1 MTEVSSF
8 RVDDGTLIDKSV
20 TAPAKAERPSVRV
33 VRRRRFSLLTR
44 RILLLNLLAPVVL
57 AAGLLYLDDYRRSL
71 IASEFADLT
80 TQGQI
85 YAATL
90 GTAAIEGAD
99 QGPPDSTANPNPPEE
114 YLSARLAQQ
123 ILSRLIESARVR
135 AQVFAVDGRL
145 LADSRVLGTASLAVE
160 TAPLP
165 PPGPPPDPVT
175 DALNTVYDFI
185 MNWLPS
191 SENLPAVHDS
201 PHPTLGD
208 FPEANAALHGDVGH
222 GLRALPASRRREVS
236 VLHPKL
242 LLSVAVPVQRL
253 KKVLG
258 VLVLST
264 DSTDIDTN
272 LRSVRFDILKVFGA
286 ALGVTVL
293 ISIYLGRTIARPIR
307 RLALA
312 AERVRRGGQILGAG
326 IRAAGGSRP
335 AIPDLSRRNDEI
347 GDLSVALADM
357 TDALWR
363 RLDAIERFAA
373 DVSHEIKNP
382 LTSLKSAVETATRI
396 QDPDRQKKL
405 LAIVL
410 DDVSRLDR
418 LIGDISDASRLDAEL
433 SREETQYVDIG
444 ALVGTLSELHS
455 VGAGPD
461 APRLVLER
469 IGTRPLIVPGLEH
482 RLGQV
487 FRNLITN
494 AISFS
499 PPRGTIRL
507 VAARQDD
514 MVEVVVEDEGPG
526 ISEGKLEKIFDRFYS
541 DRPEGEKF
549 GTHSGLGLSIS
560 RQIVTAHGGTIR
572 AENRHDDKGKV
583 IGARFVVRLP
593 VD

>member
-1 MTEVSSF
+1 M
-8 RVDDGTLIDKSV
+8 DDGQLIDQAA
-20 TAPAKAERPSVRV
+20 APASAKTGRPTTRL

-44 RILLLNLLAPVVL
+44 RILLLNLLAPIVL
-57 AAGLLYLDDYRRSL
+57 VASLLYLDDYRRSL
-71 IASEFADLT
+71 IAGEFSDLT

-85 YAATL
+85 YAAALST
-90 GTAAIEGAD
+90 TAIKGAD
-99 QGPPDSTANPNPPEE
+99 EGPPDSPSPSAPLPEE
-114 YLSARLAQQ
+114 HLSARLAQQ
-123 ILSRLIESARVR
+123 ILSRLIESTRVR
-135 AQVFAVDGRL
+135 AQVFSADGRL

-175 DALNTVYDFI
+175 QVLNTVYDFI
-185 MNWLPS
+185 MNWLPT
-191 SENLPAVHDS
+191 SENLPVEHDH
-201 PHPTLGD
+201 PNPTLSD
-208 FPEANAALHGDVGH
+208 FPEAQAALRGDVGSA
-222 GLRALPASRRREVS
+222 LRAFPTVSRRRAAG

-242 LLSVAVPVQRL
+242 SISVAVPVQRL

-264 DSTDIDTN
+264 DSTDVDTN
-272 LRSVRFDILKVFGA
+272 LRSVRFNILKVFGA
-286 ALGVTVL
+286 ALGITVL

-312 AERVRRGGQILGAG
+312 AERVRRGGQVLGAG
-326 IRAAGGSRP
+326 IRAHSGRHP
-335 AIPDLSRRNDEI
+335 VIPDLSHRNDEI
-347 GDLSVALADM
+347 GDLSMALAEM

-396 QDPDRQKKL
+396 QDPERQRKL

-444 ALVGTLSELHS
+444 ALLATLIELHS
-455 VGAGPD
+455 AGAAAE

-494 AISFS
+494 ALSFS
-499 PPRGTIRL
+499 PPRGVIRL
-507 VAARQDD
+507 VTARQDD

-526 ISEGKLEKIFDRFYS
+526 ISEDKLEKIFERFYS

-560 RQIVTAHGGTIR
+560 QQIVTAHGGTIR
-572 AENRHDDKGKV
+572 AENRHDEKGKI

-593 VD
+593 ID

>member
-1 MTEVSSF
+1 MHEPVK
-8 RVDDGTLIDKSV
+8 VEGP
-20 TAPAKAERPSVRV
+20 TAPR

-57 AAGLLYLDDYRRSL
+57 VAGLLYLDDYRHSL

-80 TQGQI
+80 TQSEI
-85 YAATL
+85 FAAALGAAAIQGTDEAQA
-90 GTAAIEGAD
+90 GTAASAPANAAPAGAA
-99 QGPPDSTANPNPPEE
+99 PPDEQ
-114 YLSARLAQQ
+114 LSPRLAQD
-123 ILSRLIESARVR
+123 ILTRLVEQTRARAR
-135 AQVFAVDGRL
+135 LFSIDGKL
-145 LADSRVLGTASLAVE
+145 LADSRVMGTASLAVE

-175 DALNTVYDFI
+175 QVLNAVYDFI
-185 MNWLPS
+185 MNWLPAN
-191 SENLPAVHDS
+191 EDLPPEPDKPNPS
-201 PHPTLGD
+201 LSD
-208 FPEANAALHGDVGH
+208 YPEAAAALRGDVAQA
-222 GLRALPASRRREVS
+222 LRALPASRRRADS
-236 VLHPKL
+236 VLRPR
-242 LLSVAVPVQRL
+242 LSLTVAVPVQRL

-258 VLVLST
+258 VLMLST
-264 DSTDIDTN
+264 DSTEIDTG
-272 LRSVRFDILKVFGA
+272 LRSVRFNILKVFGA

-293 ISIYLGRTIARPIR
+293 ISIYVGRTIARPIR

-312 AERVRRGGQILGAG
+312 AERVRRGGQIVASG
-326 IRAAGGSRP
+326 IRAAGGGRP
-335 AIPDLSRRNDEI
+335 AIPDLSHRNDEI

-382 LTSLKSAVETATRI
+382 LTSLKSAVETATRL
-396 QDPDRQKKL
+396 QDPERQRKL

-444 ALVGTLSELHS
+444 ALLGTLTELHS
-455 VGAGPD
+455 AGAGPES
-461 APRLVLER
+461 PRLVLER
-469 IGTRPLIVPGLEH
+469 VGTRPLIVPGLEH

-494 AISFS
+494 AMSFS
-499 PPRGTIRL
+499 PPGGTIRL
-507 VAARQDD
+507 VVARQGNV
-514 MVEVVVEDEGPG
+514 VEVVVEDEGPG
-526 ISEGKLEKIFDRFYS
+526 ISEDKLEAIFERFYS
-541 DRPEGEKF
+541 DRPQGEKF

-560 RQIVTAHGGTIR
+560 RQIVTVHSGTIH
-572 AENRHDDKGKV
+572 AENRHGAQGEM

>member
-1 MTEVSSF
+1 MKT
-8 RVDDGTLIDKSV
+8 
-20 TAPAKAERPSVRV
+20 ERPVGFRAG
-33 VRRRRFSLLTR
+33 RRRFSLLTR
-44 RILLLNLLAPVVL
+44 RILLLNLLAPIVL
-57 AAGLLYLDDYRRSL
+57 LAGLLYLDDYRRGL
-71 IASEFADLT
+71 ITSEFNDLT
-80 TQGQI
+80 TQGEVF
-85 YAATL
+85 AAAL
-90 GTAAIEGAD
+90 GSTAVQGA
-99 QGPPDSTANPNPPEE
+99 PEESPDSAAPNGPVEEGLSPE
-114 YLSARLAQQ
+114 RAQQ
-123 ILSRLIESARVR
+123 ILSRLVEPTHSRARL
-135 AQVFAVDGRL
+135 FSLDGKL
-145 LADSRVLGTASLAVE
+145 IADSRVLGAASLAVE
-160 TAPLP
+160 IAPLP

-175 DALNTVYDFI
+175 QVLNSIYDFI
-185 MNWLPS
+185 TNWLPT
-191 SENLPAVHDS
+191 SEDVPVEHVPPNPSLN
-201 PHPTLGD
+201 D
-208 FPEANAALHGDVGH
+208 FPEARAALRGDVG
-222 GLRALPASRRREVS
+222 RALRGLPTSRRS
-236 VLHPKL
+236 AALQPKL
-242 LLSVAVPVQRL
+242 SLSVAVPVQRL

-258 VLVLST
+258 VLLLST
-264 DSTDIDTN
+264 DSTQIETD
-272 LRSVRFDILKVFGA
+272 LRSVRFAILKVFVA
-286 ALGVTVL
+286 ALAVTVL

-312 AERVRRGGQILGAG
+312 SERVRRGGQVLGAG
-326 IRAAGGSRP
+326 IRATASGGRP
-335 AIPDLSRRNDEI
+335 AIPDLSHRKDEI

-382 LTSLKSAVETATRI
+382 LTSLKSAVETAARI
-396 QDPDRQKKL
+396 QDPERQRKL

-444 ALVGTLSELHS
+444 ALLATLIELHS
-455 VGAGPD
+455 AGAGLD
-461 APRLVLER
+461 GPRLVLER
-469 IGTRPLIVPGLEH
+469 VGTRPLIVPGLEH

-507 VAARQDD
+507 AVSRQGGL
-514 MVEVVVEDEGPG
+514 VEVTVEDEGPG
-526 ISEGKLEKIFDRFYS
+526 ISEDKLEQIFERFYS
-541 DRPEGEKF
+541 DRPQGEKF

-572 AENRHDDKGKV
+572 AENRYGEKGAV
-583 IGARFVVRLP
+583 IGARFIVRLP

>member
-1 MTEVSSF
+1 MHE
-8 RVDDGTLIDKSV
+8 
-20 TAPAKAERPSVRV
+20 PAKIERPAGWR

-57 AAGLLYLDDYRRSL
+57 VAGLLYLDDYRRSL
-71 IASEFADLT
+71 IASEFSDLT
-80 TQGQI
+80 TQGHVF
-85 YAATL
+85 AAAL
-90 GTAAIEGAD
+90 GTAAIEETDESASD
-99 QGPPDSTANPNPPEE
+99 AATVGPSAPEE
-114 YLSARLAQQ
+114 RVSPQMAAQILGRLVEQTHARARLF
-123 ILSRLIESARVR
+123 S
-135 AQVFAVDGRL
+135 VDGRL
-145 LADSRVLGTASLAVE
+145 LADSRVLGAAGLAVE

-175 DALNTVYDFI
+175 QALNTVYDFV

-191 SENLPAVHDS
+191 NEDLPLEHDRPNAS
-201 PHPTLGD
+201 LND
-208 FPEANAALHGDVGH
+208 FPEARDALRGDVGQA
-222 GLRALPASRRREVS
+222 LRTLPATRRRAAATLQPRLS
-236 VLHPKL
+236 
-242 LLSVAVPVQRL
+242 LSVAVPVQRL

-258 VLVLST
+258 VLLLST
-264 DSTDIDTN
+264 DSTQIDTD
-272 LRSVRFDILKVFGA
+272 LRSVRFNILKVFGA

-293 ISIYLGRTIARPIR
+293 ISIYLGRTITRPIR

-312 AERVRRGGQILGAG
+312 AERVRRGGQVLGTG
-326 IRAAGGSRP
+326 IRATSGGRP

-382 LTSLKSAVETATRI
+382 LTSLKSAVETASRI
-396 QDPDRQKKL
+396 QDAERQRKL
-405 LAIVL
+405 LGIVL

-444 ALVGTLSELHS
+444 ALLSTLIELHS
-455 VGAGPD
+455 AGAGPD

-469 IGTRPLIVPGLEH
+469 IGSRPLIVPGLEH

-507 VAARQDD
+507 VVGRQAGD
-514 MVEVVVEDEGPG
+514 VEVIVEDEGPG
-526 ISEGKLEKIFDRFYS
+526 ISEDKVEQIFERFYS

-560 RQIVTAHGGTIR
+560 RQIVTAHGGAIR
-572 AENRHDDKGKV
+572 AENRHDDKGAI